1 MLEYINPTIKI
12 ILTFFGRLL
21 EIGELEEYH
30 PYILGEDLVRPCVH
44 ERHIRAE
51 LRTDVIQTE
60 IQEGDEIHGV
70 NAVLPVHSAL
80 ALPGDGFRG
89 VVDAPLL
96 EEGLFAVLHL
106 HDDVLVVRCAAKDV
120 IDERTV
126 VGELHFGAKIQRI
139 PLMNNK
145 NQRFLHERGA
155 KSCCSPV
162 KAQNGRIRTE

>member
-30 PYILGEDLVRPCVH
+30 PYILGEYLVRPCVH

-70 NAVLPVHSAL
+70 NAVFPIHSAL
-80 ALPGDGFRG
+80 ALPGDGLCG

-96 EEGLFAVLHL
+96 EEGLFTVLHL

-126 VGELHFGAKIQRI
+126 VGYLLHFGAKIQRI

-145 NQRFLHERGA
+145 NQRFLHERGTILY
-155 KSCCSPV
+155 SH
-162 KAQNGRIRTE
+162 

>member
-1 MLEYINPTIKI
+1 MT
-12 ILTFFGRLL
+12 LTLTGYGLRYVIHAALL
-21 EIGELEEYH
+21 EIGL
-30 PYILGEDLVRPCVH
+30 
-44 ERHIRAE
+44 
-51 LRTDVIQTE
+51 
-60 IQEGDEIHGV
+60 
-70 NAVLPVHSAL
+70 LP
-80 ALPGDGFRG
+80 
-89 VVDAPLL
+89 
-96 EEGLFAVLHL
+96 VLHL

-126 VGELHFGAKIQRI
+126 VGELLHFGAKIQRI